1 MQFFSMLTISS
12 QRQRNYIA
20 KTLQH
25 TISFLDENLIGIM
38 VYVTAPIRQGGSLND
53 NKAAKRT
60 NR

>member
-1 MQFFSMLTISS
+1 MQIFSTLTISS

-38 VYVTAPIRQGGSLND
+38 AYVTAPIRQGGLS
-53 NKAAKRT
+53 KSSFAE
-60 NR
+60 